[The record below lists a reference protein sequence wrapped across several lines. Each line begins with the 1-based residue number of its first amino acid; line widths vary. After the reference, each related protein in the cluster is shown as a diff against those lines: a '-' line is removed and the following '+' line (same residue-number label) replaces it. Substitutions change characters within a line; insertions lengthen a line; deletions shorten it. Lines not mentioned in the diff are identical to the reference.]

1 MMPVKVSS
9 LYVITFYLLL
19 TKTTFSNDISF
30 DTERL
35 VLNGKEYELEI
46 ARSTQQRLHG
56 LMYREQLD
64 KRQGM
69 LFLYPR
75 SGSHRIWMK
84 NTLIPLTVIWIDDT
98 GTIIGIKKL
107 PPCTADPCPS
117 YGVAKPSKYILE
129 LSAENHGLHPG
140 LSLQGFDFTD

>member
-1 MMPVKVSS
+1 MPVKVSS
-9 LYVITFYLLL
+9 LCAITFYLLL
-19 TKTTFSNDISF
+19 TNTAFSNDISF
-30 DTERL
+30 DTGRL
-35 VLNGKEYELEI
+35 VLNGEEYELEI
-46 ARSTQQRLHG
+46 ARSLQQRLHG

-64 KRQGM
+64 NRQGM
-69 LFLYPR
+69 LFIYPR

-98 GTIIGIKKL
+98 GTIIDIKTL
-107 PPCTADPCPS
+107 GPCTADPCPS

-140 LSLQGFDFTD
+140 LSLQGIDFIE